1 MANQRFSASAWR
13 DRVAQW
19 RSSGL
24 SAQAYAEQY
33 SVPAERLNYWARRL
47 AREARAAQLL
57 PVRVQ
62 CISKEGNSWRSGVAG
77 LIPTTNTRAL
87 RQPGCAPYAAAAAT
101 PASSAEAISRAN
113 GRRGIDSPIAT
124 CPASLGCK

>member
-1 MANQRFSASAWR
+1 LGFQLWRSQGIANQRISASAWR

-62 CISKEGNSWRSGVAG
+62 QVATAADVVLRSPSGWTMRIGAG
-77 LIPTTNTRAL
+77 AEPAWLAAL
-87 RQPGCAPYAAAAAT
+87 LSGLR
-101 PASSAEAISRAN
+101 
-113 GRRGIDSPIAT
+113 
-124 CPASLGCK
+124 